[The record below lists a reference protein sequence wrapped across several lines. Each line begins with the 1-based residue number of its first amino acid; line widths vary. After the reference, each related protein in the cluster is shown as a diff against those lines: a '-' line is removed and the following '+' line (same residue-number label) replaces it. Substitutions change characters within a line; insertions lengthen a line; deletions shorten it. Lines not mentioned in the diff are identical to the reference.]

1 MIKNIPLIILLTFGA
16 VSTLK
21 AQALV
26 ADAKETAT
34 PKKVDSR
41 KGSITG
47 RVIGEDGQP
56 SVGQRVN
63 LMPMKRTQQG
73 GNFPALTTDDKG
85 EFKFTNVEVGLY
97 GVISSAPGFI
107 AESKDSTGGVK
118 IGDDVTLQLKKGGVI
133 AGRVT
138 NSYGEA
144 MVGVLVLAAMISDE
158 EGEAVQTG
166 GSRGAMTDDRGAYR
180 LYGLRAG
187 GYIVQVRDSNNFG
200 PQSDNKELSIYYP
213 SATRDGA
220 QEVTVQPSAEI
231 SGIDIRYRVQ
241 YGNSVSGNVVTASTE
256 TDARAFTM
264 VELYSASNGSPI
276 NSDNIRPGAGSRG
289 FSIAA
294 VPDGEYELIATMQAL
309 GNSTNRATLRSNPM
323 KVTVKGN
330 DISGLTLK
338 LLPQAGIA
346 GKVTIEKFVGDKSVC
361 QINRTGWLEEINL
374 NAARQEVAG
383 VALVPL
389 RGAGFR
395 GVAPETNGEFAF
407 KDLSIGEFRLG
418 WKLPTDFWYAKS
430 LTAPAPKTTKA
441 GAKPIDLAKSGIHL
455 GSGQY
460 LTNVNLALAE
470 GAASVQ
476 GKINAETGKSLPGK
490 MNVYLIPAAPTDA
503 DNLLRYDSFQSVD
516 GSYNFKNLQP
526 GNYWIVARTKIESD
540 KMKFTDQVFR
550 TSLRK
555 QAEAANNKIELKA
568 CQHTKDFNLTFTSTR

>member
-1 MIKNIPLIILLTFGA
+1 MIKNILLIILLTFA
-16 VSTLK
+16 TAEALN

-26 ADAKETAT
+26 ADAKEMVA
-34 PKKVDSR
+34 PKKADSR

-47 RVIGEDGQP
+47 RVMGEDGQP

-73 GNFPALTTDDKG
+73 GNFPAMTTDDKG
-85 EFKFTNVEVGLY
+85 EFKFTNIEVGLY
-97 GVISSAPGFI
+97 SVLSSAPGFI
-107 AESKDSTGGVK
+107 AESKDTNGGVK
-118 IGDDVTLQLKKGGVI
+118 IGEDVTLQLKKGGVI
-133 AGRVT
+133 TGRVT
-138 NSYGEA
+138 NAYGEPMVGA
-144 MVGVLVLAAMISDE
+144 MVGATMLHDE
-158 EGEAVQTG
+158 EGEAVQATG
-166 GSRGAMTDDRGAYR
+166 NRVVVTDDRGAYR

-187 GYIVQVRDSNNFG
+187 SYIVLVKDNVSFSF
-200 PQSDNKELSIYYP
+200 QSDSKELDIYYP
-213 SATRDGA
+213 SSTRDAA

-231 SGIDIRYRVQ
+231 SGIDIRYSVQ

-264 VELYSASNGSPI
+264 VELYSASNGSPV
-276 NSDNIRPGAGSRG
+276 NSDNIRPGAGNRG

-309 GNSTNRATLRSNPM
+309 GNSTSRATLRSNPM

-346 GKVTIEKFVGDKSVC
+346 GKVTVEKFAGDKSTC

-389 RGAGFR
+389 RGAAFR
-395 GVAPETNGEFAF
+395 GMAPETNGEFAF

-441 GAKPIDLAKSGIHL
+441 AAKPIDLAKSGINL

-470 GAASVQ
+470 GAAAVQ
-476 GKINAETGKSLPGK
+476 GKINAEAGKSLPGK
-490 MNVYLIPAAPTDA
+490 MNVYLIPVALTDA
-503 DNLLRYDSFQSVD
+503 DNLLRYESFQSVD

-526 GNYWIVARTKIESD
+526 GNYWIVARTKVESD
-540 KMKFTDQVFR
+540 KLKFTDQVFR

-555 QAEAANNKIELKA
+555 QAEAANNKIELKP
-568 CQHTKDFNLTFTSTR
+568 CQQAKDFNLTFTSTR